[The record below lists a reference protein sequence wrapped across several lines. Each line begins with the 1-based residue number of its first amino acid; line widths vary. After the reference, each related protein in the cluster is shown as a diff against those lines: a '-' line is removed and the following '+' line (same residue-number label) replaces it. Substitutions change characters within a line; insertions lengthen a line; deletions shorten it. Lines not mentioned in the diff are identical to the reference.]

1 MSKKQISRKSN
12 SELVKTIDEL
22 RKASRENDAPIW
34 KSIAKKLEGPSRN
47 WPVVNISKIEFNVS
61 KNGKAVIPG
70 KIMGSGTLSKKVT
83 VSAYSFTKSAVEKIE
98 GAGGKCKRRCS
109 FQSSNECFCYRSKSW
124 FAAWCSFERVCRCFC
139 FY

>member
-12 SELVKTIDEL
+12 SELVKTINEL

-47 WPVVNISKIEFNVS
+47 WPVVNISKIEHIVS
-61 KNGKAVIPG
+61 KNGKAIIPG

-83 VSAYSFTKSAVEKIE
+83 VSAYSFTRSATEKIE
-98 GAGGKCKRRCS
+98 SAGGKCMIY
-109 FQSSNECFCYRSKSW
+109 NEFIKKNPTGKD
-124 FAAWCSFERVCRCFC
+124 VVVIG
-139 FY
+139 

>member
-47 WPVVNISKIEFNVS
+47 WPVVNISKLEYNLS

-70 KIMGSGTLSKKVT
+70 KMMGSGTLSKKVT

-98 GAGGKCKRRCS
+98 GAGGKCMSYNDFIKK
-109 FQSSNECFCYRSKSW
+109 NPTGKD
-124 FAAWCSFERVCRCFC
+124 VMVIG
-139 FY
+139 

>member
-22 RKASRENDAPIW
+22 KKASRENDAPIW

-47 WPVVNISKIEFNVS
+47 WPVVNISKIEYNVS

-98 GAGGKCKRRCS
+98 GAGGKCMIY
-109 FQSSNECFCYRSKSW
+109 NEFIKKNPTGKD
-124 FAAWCSFERVCRCFC
+124 VLVIG
-139 FY
+139 

>member
-22 RKASRENDAPIW
+22 KKASRENDAPIW

-47 WPVVNISKIEFNVS
+47 WPVVNISKLEYNLS

-70 KIMGSGTLSKKVT
+70 KMMGSGTLSKKVT

-98 GAGGKCKRRCS
+98 GAGGKCMIY
-109 FQSSNECFCYRSKSW
+109 NEFIKKNPTGKD
-124 FAAWCSFERVCRCFC
+124 VLVIG
-139 FY
+139 

>member
-12 SELVKTIDEL
+12 SELVRTIDEL
-22 RKASRENDAPIW
+22 KKASRENDAPIW

-98 GAGGKCKRRCS
+98 GAGGKCMIY
-109 FQSSNECFCYRSKSW
+109 NEFIKKNPTGKD
-124 FAAWCSFERVCRCFC
+124 VLVIG
-139 FY
+139 

>member
-22 RKASRENDAPIW
+22 KAASRKNDAPIW

-47 WPVVNISKIEFNVS
+47 WPVVNVSKIEYTAV
-61 KNGKAVIPG
+61 KNGKVVIPG

-83 VSAYSFTKSAVEKIE
+83 VSAYSFTKTAIQKIE
-98 GAGGKCKRRCS
+98 GAGGKCMIYNDFIKK
-109 FQSSNECFCYRSKSW
+109 NPTGKD
-124 FAAWCSFERVCRCFC
+124 VVVIG
-139 FY
+139 

>member
-22 RKASRENDAPIW
+22 KAASRKNDAPIW

-47 WPVVNISKIEFNVS
+47 WPVVNVSKIEYNAV
-61 KNGKAVIPG
+61 KNGKVVIAG

-83 VSAYSFTKSAVEKIE
+83 VSAYSFTKTAIQKIE
-98 GAGGKCKRRCS
+98 GAGGKCMIYNDFIKK
-109 FQSSNECFCYRSKSW
+109 NPTGKD
-124 FAAWCSFERVCRCFC
+124 VVVIG
-139 FY
+139 

>member
-22 RKASRENDAPIW
+22 KKASRENDAPIW

-98 GAGGKCKRRCS
+98 GAGGKCMIY
-109 FQSSNECFCYRSKSW
+109 NEFIKKNPTGKD
-124 FAAWCSFERVCRCFC
+124 VLVIG
-139 FY
+139 

>member
-47 WPVVNISKIEFNVS
+47 WPVVNISKIEHIVS
-61 KNGKAVIPG
+61 KNGKAIIPG

-98 GAGGKCKRRCS
+98 GAGGKCMIY
-109 FQSSNECFCYRSKSW
+109 NEFIKKNPTGKD
-124 FAAWCSFERVCRCFC
+124 VLVIG
-139 FY
+139 

>member
-22 RKASRENDAPIW
+22 KKASRENDAPIW

-47 WPVVNISKIEFNVS
+47 WPVVNISKLEYNLS

-70 KIMGSGTLSKKVT
+70 KMMGSGTLSKKVT

-98 GAGGKCKRRCS
+98 GAGGKCMIYNDFIKK
-109 FQSSNECFCYRSKSW
+109 NPTGKD
-124 FAAWCSFERVCRCFC
+124 VMVIG
-139 FY
+139 

>member
-22 RKASRENDAPIW
+22 KKASRENDAPIW

-47 WPVVNISKIEFNVS
+47 WPVVNISKIEYNVS

-70 KIMGSGTLSKKVT
+70 KIMGSGNLSKKVT

-98 GAGGKCKRRCS
+98 GAGGKCMVYNDFIKKNPS
-109 FQSSNECFCYRSKSW
+109 GKD
-124 FAAWCSFERVCRCFC
+124 VVVIG
-139 FY
+139 

>member
-22 RKASRENDAPIW
+22 KKASRENDAPIW

-47 WPVVNISKIEFNVS
+47 WPVVNITKIEFNVS

-98 GAGGKCKRRCS
+98 GAGGKCMIYNDFIKK
-109 FQSSNECFCYRSKSW
+109 NPTGKD
-124 FAAWCSFERVCRCFC
+124 VMVIG
-139 FY
+139 

>member
-47 WPVVNISKIEFNVS
+47 WPVVNISKIEHIVS
-61 KNGKAVIPG
+61 KNGKAIIPG

-83 VSAYSFTKSAVEKIE
+83 VSAYSFTRSATEKIE
-98 GAGGKCKRRCS
+98 NAGGKCMIY
-109 FQSSNECFCYRSKSW
+109 NEFIKKNPTGKD
-124 FAAWCSFERVCRCFC
+124 VVVIG
-139 FY
+139 

>member
-22 RKASRENDAPIW
+22 KKASRENDAPIW
-34 KSIAKKLEGPSRN
+34 KSIANKLEGPSRN
-47 WPVVNISKIEFNVS
+47 WPVVNISKLEYNVS

-98 GAGGKCKRRCS
+98 GAGGKCMIYNDFIKK
-109 FQSSNECFCYRSKSW
+109 NPTGKD
-124 FAAWCSFERVCRCFC
+124 VVVIG
-139 FY
+139 

>member
-22 RKASRENDAPIW
+22 KKASRENDAPIW

-47 WPVVNISKIEFNVS
+47 WPVVNISKIEYNVS
-61 KNGKAVIPG
+61 KNGKAIIPG

-98 GAGGKCKRRCS
+98 EAGGKCMIY
-109 FQSSNECFCYRSKSW
+109 NEFIKKNPTGKD
-124 FAAWCSFERVCRCFC
+124 VLVIG
-139 FY
+139 

>member
-22 RKASRENDAPIW
+22 REASRENDAPIW

-47 WPVVNISKIEFNVS
+47 WPVVNISKLEYNLS

-70 KIMGSGTLSKKVT
+70 KMMGSGTLSKKVT

-98 GAGGKCKRRCS
+98 GAGGKCMIYNDFIKK
-109 FQSSNECFCYRSKSW
+109 NPTGKD
-124 FAAWCSFERVCRCFC
+124 VVVIG
-139 FY
+139 